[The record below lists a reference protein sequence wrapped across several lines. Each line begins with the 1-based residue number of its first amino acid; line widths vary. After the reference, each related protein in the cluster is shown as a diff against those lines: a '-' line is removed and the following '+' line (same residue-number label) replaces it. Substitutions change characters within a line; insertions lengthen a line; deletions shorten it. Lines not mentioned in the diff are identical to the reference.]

1 MTIKCIIVDDEPL
14 AIKILE
20 KYIGEIPQLQLMESF
35 SKPIEASAYL
45 QSHEIDLLFLDINM
59 PKISGISLLKTL
71 PAPPLVVFTTAYPEY
86 AVEGFELEALD
97 YLLKPF
103 SLERFI
109 KAINKATHQLEI
121 SHKLQGIE
129 KNERHGNLMIK
140 TDRKLYPLPFP
151 KITYLQ
157 AFGEYVKVH
166 TKEKTYL
173 PKETLQNL
181 EKRLPPEHFVR
192 VHRSYLIALEAIQ
205 YIEGNH
211 LTIDGQI
218 IPIGNAYKEQL
229 LVKLKSKK

>member
-14 AIKILE
+14 AIKVLE
-20 KYIGEIPQLQLMESF
+20 KYIVEVAQLQLMSTF
-35 SKPIEASAYL
+35 SNPIEASAFL
-45 QSHEIDLLFLDINM
+45 QSQEVDLLFLDINM

-71 PAPPLVVFTTAYPEY
+71 PSPPLVIFTTAYPEY

-103 SLERFI
+103 SLERFV

-121 SHKLQGIE
+121 NQKLQSIE
-129 KNERHGNLMIK
+129 KKELPGNLIIK
-140 TDRKLYPLPFP
+140 ADRKLYPLPFP

-157 AFGEYVKVH
+157 AYGDYVKVH

-181 EKRLPPEHFVR
+181 EKRLPSEHFIR
-192 VHRSYLIALEAIQ
+192 IHRSFLIALKAIQ

-211 LTIDGQI
+211 VTIDGQI
-218 IPIGNAYKEQL
+218 IPIGNAYKEPL
-229 LVKLKSKK
+229 LTKLKSKK